1 MANEIDA
8 ALVTQFSD
16 MVHVRAQQNKSRLR
30 PYFQIRKM
38 TGDVWAYDGL
48 GIVEA
53 AEQNARIAPVQ
64 FNSIEHTRRKIGRRR
79 FVVTLPLDSSDVRAV
94 LTNPQNDYAGACTRA
109 IERVYDRVCIECAFA
124 AVLTGRDMTTS
135 VTAATDGVLT
145 IDATAGLTYEKLL
158 EIRRRF
164 HNNEVGND
172 TPERF
177 VFLCTGDEEAAMMQ
191 ETALINSL
199 YTQQFVVDKGE
210 ITKAVGFDIVKY
222 GASVTNPLIAA
233 ASGTRNCIAASER
246 GIVVGMSLELSL
258 KIQDRAD
265 LVETTQIQAIIQ
277 LGAVRTEGV
286 LVQQVN
292 TTVQS

>member
-1 MANEIDA
+1 MANEIDS
-8 ALVTQFSD
+8 ALITQFSD
-16 MVHVRAQQNKSRLR
+16 MVHVRAQQMKSRLR
-30 PYFQIRKM
+30 QYFSIRKM
-38 TGDVWAYDGL
+38 SGDVWAYDGL

-53 AEQNARIAPVQ
+53 TEQNTRIAPVV
-64 FNSIEHTRRKIGRRR
+64 FNSIEHNRRKISRRR

-135 VTAATDGVLT
+135 VTAATDGVIT

-172 TPERF
+172 MPERF
-177 VFLCTGDEEAAMMQ
+177 VLLCTADEEAAMMQ
-191 ETALINSL
+191 ETALINTL

-210 ITKAVGFDIVKY
+210 ITKAVGFDIIKY
-222 GASVTNPLIAA
+222 GASVTNPMFA
-233 ASGTRNCIAASER
+233 ASGTRTCIAASER
-246 GIVVGMSLELSL
+246 GIAVGMSLDLSL
-258 KIQDRAD
+258 KVQERTDY
-265 LVETTQIQAIIQ
+265 VETTQVQAIIQ

-286 LVQQVN
+286 LVQKVN
-292 TTVQS
+292 TTALS